1 MTLRKPF
8 RFRQFSVSDEKSA
21 MKVNTDAILLGA
33 WVDTAGAESI
43 LDIGTGSGIIA
54 LMLAQRSGATINAID
69 IDKDSFEQAKD
80 NFQNSAWSNR
90 LNAIHTSLQ
99 EYVKNSSE
107 KYDLIVSNPPF
118 FSNSLKSPSH
128 SKTLSKHDDTL
139 MHKELL
145 AGVQKLLNPGGR
157 FCVILPYSEISR
169 FKEQALIENLYCL
182 KQFNIIPK
190 RGKKTHRAIL
200 ELIQTRTGDF
210 AESILT
216 IRNTDNSFT
225 KAYIDLTKDF
235 YLHI

>member
-21 MKVNTDAILLGA
+21 MKVNTDAVLLGA
-33 WVDTAGAESI
+33 WVDTTGAESI

-54 LMLAQRSGATINAID
+54 LMLAQRSDATIDAID

-80 NFQNSAWSNR
+80 NFQNSVWSNR

-128 SKTLSKHDDTL
+128 SKTLSKHDDKL

-145 AGVQKLLNPGGR
+145 ASIQKLLNSGGR
-157 FCVILPYSEISR
+157 FCVILPYSEITK

-190 RGKKTHRAIL
+190 QEKKINRSVMEFA
-200 ELIQTRTGDF
+200 QTKTGDF
-210 AESILT
+210 AESIIT

-225 KAYIDLTKDF
+225 KAYIDLTEDF

>member
-8 RFRQFSVSDEKSA
+8 RFRQFSVSDEKCA
-21 MKVNTDAILLGA
+21 MKVNTDAVLLGA
-33 WVDTAGAESI
+33 WVDIAGAESI

-54 LMLAQRSGATINAID
+54 LMLAQRSDATINAID
-69 IDKDSFEQAKD
+69 IDKNSYEQAKD

-90 LNAIHTSLQ
+90 LNAIHKSLQ
-99 EYVKNSSE
+99 EYVENSFE

-128 SKTLSKHDDTL
+128 SKTFSKHDDKL

-145 AGVQKLLNPGGR
+145 AGVQKLLNSGGR

-169 FKEQALIENLYCL
+169 FKEQALVENLYCL
-182 KQFNIIPK
+182 KQINIITK
-190 RGKKTHRAIL
+190 RGKKIHRTIL
-200 ELIQTRTGDF
+200 ELIQIRTGDF

-225 KAYIDLTKDF
+225 KAYIDMTKDF
-235 YLHI
+235 YLNI

>member
-1 MTLRKPF
+1 MSLRKPF

-54 LMLAQRSGATINAID
+54 LMMAQRSATINAID

-90 LNAIHTSLQ
+90 LNAIHISLQ

-128 SKTLSKHDDTL
+128 SKTLSKHDDKL
-139 MHKELL
+139 MHNELL
-145 AGVQKLLNPGGR
+145 AGVQQFLNSGGR

-190 RGKKTHRAIL
+190 RGKKIHRTIL
-200 ELIQTRTGDF
+200 ELIQIRTGDF

-235 YLHI
+235 YLYF